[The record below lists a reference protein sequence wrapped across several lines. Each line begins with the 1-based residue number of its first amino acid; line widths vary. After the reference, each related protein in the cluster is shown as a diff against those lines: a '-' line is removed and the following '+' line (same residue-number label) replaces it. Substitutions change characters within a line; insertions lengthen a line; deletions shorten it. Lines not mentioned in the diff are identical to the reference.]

1 MCILESIAY
10 GSAIHILRQDA
21 TVRRI
26 VVIGYKF
33 TLIPIVSMLQLI
45 NSGLYPVNWKHL
57 VEQQEKKT
65 IYPLAMLERITHAV
79 ILQLNQKTIS

>member
-21 TVRRI
+21 TVRSI

-45 NSGLYPVNWKHL
+45 LSFSFFSLN
-57 VEQQEKKT
+57 
-65 IYPLAMLERITHAV
+65 ML
-79 ILQLNQKTIS
+79 QNY